1 VGSIPTISTKSI
13 LKKFSKEYLEFERKH
28 LKELEDLWYK
38 TNDESL
44 REVILRAREVLQCI
58 FDGDD

>member
-1 VGSIPTISTKSI
+1 